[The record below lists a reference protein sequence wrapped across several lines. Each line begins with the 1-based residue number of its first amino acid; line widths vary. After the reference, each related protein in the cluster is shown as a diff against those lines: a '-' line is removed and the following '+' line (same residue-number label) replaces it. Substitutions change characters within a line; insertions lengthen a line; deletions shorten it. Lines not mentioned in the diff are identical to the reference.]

1 MIVVKI
7 TRKCGIC
14 GEEINL
20 VLDILDLVY
29 DEKTKRFLHAKC
41 EKERLLSRKRGRMP
55 PDEVDSLVEK
65 MSVDA
70 REAIAKCVTQKRR
83 SIGSS
88 NKEKTTSSD
97 NPKRLLTDY
106 LLYTY
111 DLSYMPKYIYVKLAS
126 VYSGKYERL
135 KKPCPPEDLLDMWQ
149 RKQAYLNRV
158 YECNMQKGNCMD
170 SIQRISYDLAILLSR
185 YDGYLEWKE
194 KQLLLGEQQQESAA
208 VIYENIIPRANKP
221 NRHKDDVSIADVLDE
236 I

>member
-55 PDEVDSLVEK
+55 SDEVDSLVEK

-83 SIGSS
+83 STGSR
-88 NKEKTTSSD
+88 NREKNTSD

-111 DLSYMPKYIYVKLAS
+111 DLSCMPKYIYVKLAS
-126 VYSGKYERL
+126 VYSGKYEGL
-135 KKPCPPEDLLDMWQ
+135 KNHALL
-149 RKQAYLNRV
+149 KICSICGSVSKLTLIA
-158 YECNMQKGNCMD
+158 CMNTT
-170 SIQRISYDLAILLSR
+170 SKKAIVWIQYNALVMIWR
-185 YDGYLEWKE
+185 YY
-194 KQLLLGEQQQESAA
+194 
-208 VIYENIIPRANKP
+208 
-221 NRHKDDVSIADVLDE
+221 
-236 I
+236 

>member
-55 PDEVDSLVEK
+55 SDEVDSLVEK

-83 SIGSS
+83 STGSR
-88 NKEKTTSSD
+88 NREKNTSD

-106 LLYTY
+106 
-111 DLSYMPKYIYVKLAS
+111 
-126 VYSGKYERL
+126 
-135 KKPCPPEDLLDMWQ
+135 
-149 RKQAYLNRV
+149 
-158 YECNMQKGNCMD
+158 
-170 SIQRISYDLAILLSR
+170 
-185 YDGYLEWKE
+185 
-194 KQLLLGEQQQESAA
+194 
-208 VIYENIIPRANKP
+208 
-221 NRHKDDVSIADVLDE
+221 
-236 I
+236 

>member
-55 PDEVDSLVEK
+55 SDEVDSLVEK

-83 SIGSS
+83 STGSR
-88 NKEKTTSSD
+88 NREKNTSD

-111 DLSYMPKYIYVKLAS
+111 DLSCMPKYIYVKLAS
-126 VYSGKYERL
+126 VYCGKYEGL

-149 RKQAYLNRV
+149 LTLIA
-158 YECNMQKGNCMD
+158 CMNTT
-170 SIQRISYDLAILLSR
+170 SKKAIVWIQYNALVMIWR
-185 YDGYLEWKE
+185 YY
-194 KQLLLGEQQQESAA
+194 
-208 VIYENIIPRANKP
+208 
-221 NRHKDDVSIADVLDE
+221 
-236 I
+236 